1 MSSKSRRKPGYT
13 RPNRNRENLQLRGQI
28 AQESSTDDVNE
39 NIKVTQQV
47 RNSGKAIQNSDGR
60 SSHPAITR
68 IGQSDQVFWEQFR
81 NELVTEQQP
90 QIHDLLHQ
98 LPIRNSEISERNG
111 DIDRQITL
119 LCPLV
124 EKDHSMEESYQAQE
138 LQSLSFISLD
148 AGSEN
153 KRDERD
159 LDNCDDVVP
168 QVDESGVPQES
179 NSFSLGRGV
188 IGEPIATFIP
198 K

>member
-1 MSSKSRRKPGYT
+1 MSSKCRRKLGYT

-39 NIKVTQQV
+39 DIKVTQQV

-68 IGQSDQVFWEQFR
+68 IGQSDQVFPEQFR

-111 DIDRQITL
+111 DIDWQITL
-119 LCPLV
+119 LYPLV

-153 KRDERD
+153 KRDEKD

-188 IGEPIATFIP
+188 IGEPIATFIS

>member
-1 MSSKSRRKPGYT
+1 MSKEGKSIDVTSKKYRGIGEAHPQSLVQVLLRLYKQTQKLAKCRRKLGYT

-39 NIKVTQQV
+39 DIKVTQQV

-68 IGQSDQVFWEQFR
+68 IGQSDQVFPEQFR
-81 NELVTEQQP
+81 NELVTEQQQ

-138 LQSLSFISLD
+138 LQSLNFISL
-148 AGSEN
+148 
-153 KRDERD
+153 
-159 LDNCDDVVP
+159 
-168 QVDESGVPQES
+168 
-179 NSFSLGRGV
+179 
-188 IGEPIATFIP
+188 
-198 K
+198 